1 VTSTIPRAGN
11 PRVKRGIIALGALVL
26 IAVLVY
32 QFWKAQQPLK
42 GGDPHNNIPQLQAVK
57 TYDYVGGDHTKDPVK
72 YAQSPPVGGP
82 HDPVWDDCGAY
93 DAPVRNENAVHDL
106 EHGTVWVTYQPGLP
120 SSDVAFLQ
128 NQLEQLKSGKWMLSP
143 YPGMSAPVVIT
154 VWNAQLDLNGAHD
167 SRLPIF
173 LNYYGD
179 GHTGPEA
186 AFASCQSDQRVM
198 ASPTHP

>member
-11 PRVKRGIIALGALVL
+11 PRVKRAIIGVGLLALIALMAWQ
-26 IAVLVY
+26 VY
-32 QFWKAQQPLK
+32 QAQQPPH

-57 TYDYVGGDHTKDPVK
+57 TYDYAGGNHTTKPVS
-72 YAQSPPVGGP
+72 YTESPPVGGP

-93 DAPVRNENAVHDL
+93 DQPVRNENAVHDL
-106 EHGTVWVTYQPGLP
+106 EHGTVWITYQPGLAA
-120 SSDVAFLQ
+120 SDVASLQ
-128 NQLEQLKSGKWMLSP
+128 NKLEQLKSGKWILSP
-143 YPGMSAPVVIT
+143 YPGLSAPVVVT
-154 VWNAQLDLNGAHD
+154 VWNAQLDLNGAGD

-186 AFASCQSDQRVM
+186 AFASCKGGEQIM
-198 ASPTHP
+198 ASASHP